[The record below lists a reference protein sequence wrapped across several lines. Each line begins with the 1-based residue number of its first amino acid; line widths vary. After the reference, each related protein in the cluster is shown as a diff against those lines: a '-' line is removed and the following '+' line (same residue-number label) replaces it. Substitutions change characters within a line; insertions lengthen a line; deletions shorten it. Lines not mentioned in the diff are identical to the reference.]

1 MATRTAHLVA
11 QLTDKVSKPA
21 AQMAQGLKK
30 AADQADALTR
40 LSAKGGTG
48 KLAADLR
55 NLGASASHIDSVTA
69 AMKRYAAQN
78 MIPAN
83 RADWTKVQASQMRT
97 WEQSTVASL
106 KHVIAAE
113 REAARAAQDFA
124 SAQLAAAV
132 KAGEASRKQRQAA
145 LEQAKAH
152 REAIRERRR
161 DAASTIASG
170 AAVMAAHKGKKIG
183 LDAVSSAA
191 SFDIAVRKQREFTDI
206 TAQIQAGLLA
216 QAKRVGQETQ
226 FSNEDVVKAQTASMQ
241 GLPANFTPEL
251 RAAVAEGI
259 VDNVRNFATLMETDL
274 KEGAEIIRGYLQQS
288 GKDISTKQKALAE
301 ANRATNQLVKMA
313 KLGGMSGEDVGQFVK
328 LAMSSGTTAGLTTDS
343 LMSLAAL
350 AKRGGL
356 RGDEAGTFVK
366 TSAGKLVS
374 PTKKGL
380 AAFNAAGV
388 EHSRFVK
395 MPDRLSTSAL
405 EGQFRMEMGKG
416 FTPGIRKRLDA
427 INGDKTLLAD
437 QSRYIAAVTSAVEPI
452 LGKKKNGQVRAS
464 DRQVAA
470 KAAGNYHKVAAQSVD
485 VEGLLDALMKA
496 NPTLAQLN
504 AIFTGAHGGKGAI
517 TQRQWDEFKASRE
530 EIRKSGDDPDYA
542 AKKAREVMAGL
553 GGSIEN
559 LKGSFENLVLTIGTA
574 NEGLIKLSA
583 DSLGNL
589 IDKFSKL
596 DQGTQQALSLGAGGA
611 ALAGG
616 AYGAF
621 NLTKALLGFGT
632 SSAAL
637 TGSAVA
643 LDASAAA
650 LTAAAAKLAGGSVVG
665 DLAGGAAKGKAG
677 AAGRLAKMGPLGFLG
692 WAGVGAGAMIGTGL
706 LLDSFDEHRHRGNG
720 YRGDSRRRAP
730 TLGLDTL
737 PQGWGAGGLDV
748 SKGLGGGVGPYTTN
762 REKTWGEW
770 FFGRPTH
777 RGGSDP
783 TRMTLPLPPGMQ
795 GGGSAVAPKTD
806 TTAFQALE
814 QKMGDVQAK
823 AGELNGLTISIPATS
838 TGLGTII
845 QQMQQIISLGPQVS
859 AAMNGGTGARTGK
872 VQTAMSGAFS
882 DKGMG

>member
-1 MATRTAHLVA
+1 MATKTAHLVA

-21 AQMAQGLKK
+21 AQMAAGLKK

-113 REAARAAQDFA
+113 REAARAAGEFA

-161 DAASTIASG
+161 DAAATIASG

-206 TAQIQAGLLA
+206 SAQIQAGLLA

-274 KEGAEIIRGYLQQS
+274 KEGAEIIRGYLQMS
-288 GKDISTKQKALAE
+288 GKDISTKEKALSE

-517 TQRQWDEFKASRE
+517 TQRQWEEFKASRE

-542 AKKAREVMAGL
+542 AKKAKEVMAGL

-559 LKGSFENLVLTIGTA
+559 LKGSFENLILTIGTA
-574 NEGLIKLSA
+574 NEGLVKLSA
-583 DSLGNL
+583 DKLGNL
-589 IDKFSKL
+589 VDQFSKL
-596 DQGTQQALSLGAGGA
+596 DKGTQQALSLGAGGA

-621 NLTKALLGFGT
+621 NLTKALLGFGG

-637 TGSAVA
+637 IGSAAA

-650 LTAAAAKLAGGSVVG
+650 LTAAAAKLAGSSAVG
-665 DLAGGAAKGKAG
+665 DLAGGATKGKAG
-677 AAGRLAKMGPLGFLG
+677 AAGRLQDGTARLPRLGRRRRGCDDRHRPAAGFL
-692 WAGVGAGAMIGTGL
+692 
-706 LLDSFDEHRHRGNG
+706 R
-720 YRGDSRRRAP
+720 
-730 TLGLDTL
+730 
-737 PQGWGAGGLDV
+737 
-748 SKGLGGGVGPYTTN
+748 
-762 REKTWGEW
+762 
-770 FFGRPTH
+770 
-777 RGGSDP
+777 
-783 TRMTLPLPPGMQ
+783 
-795 GGGSAVAPKTD
+795 
-806 TTAFQALE
+806 
-814 QKMGDVQAK
+814 
-823 AGELNGLTISIPATS
+823 
-838 TGLGTII
+838 
-845 QQMQQIISLGPQVS
+845 
-859 AAMNGGTGARTGK
+859 
-872 VQTAMSGAFS
+872 
-882 DKGMG
+882 